1 MKRLILLGLAAIAVF
16 TQCNSPK
23 QKSEW
28 RGPNR
33 TGVYNETGLL
43 KEWPEKG
50 PEMLWSLVDIP
61 KGYSSVAVVNET
73 VYLTGIKDSMDVLMA
88 VDMKGQLKWQVP
100 YGRRWDNTFPDS
112 RCTPTIE
119 DNRIYLS
126 SGKGDL
132 ACVCGKT
139 GNIFWQMKASE
150 KFEGTYGQWGIS
162 ESLLLHGDYVYYTP
176 CGPKTTMI
184 ALNKMTGDVVW
195 QSKSLNDKP
204 GYVSPL
210 MVDRNGKKLIVTV
223 TENNIIGVNPE
234 SGEIIWTFDYAKY
247 AGGEWKA
254 NIQTNTPLYHEGKIF
269 VTNGYDH
276 KSVMLDLSED
286 ASTVKLAYVD
296 SLLDIHHG
304 GAVRLGDYVYGA
316 NWEHNRMGKW
326 ICLEW
331 ETGKPMYETEWE
343 NKGSIISAE
352 GMLYCYDEKGG
363 NIALAKASPK
373 GFEVISTFKV
383 PLGKGPH
390 WSHLV
395 IKDGVLYVRH
405 EDALMAYNIK
415 A

>member
-1 MKRLILLGLAAIAVF
+1 MKRFLLFGFVAITVF

-23 QKSEW
+23 QTSEW

-43 KEWPEKG
+43 KEWPKEG
-50 PEMLWSLVDIP
+50 PDMLWSLSDIP
-61 KGYSSVAVVNET
+61 KGYSSVAVVNDI

-88 VDMKGQLKWQVP
+88 IDVKGKIKWQVP
-100 YGRRWDNTFPDS
+100 YGRKWDNTFPDS

-119 DNRIYLS
+119 DDRIYLS

-132 ACVCGKT
+132 ACVNALT
-139 GNIFWQMKASE
+139 GDIFWEVKASD
-150 KFEGTYGQWGIS
+150 KFEGAFGEWGIS
-162 ESLLLHGDYVYYTP
+162 ESLLLHGDNVYYTP
-176 CGPKTTMI
+176 CGEKTTMV
-184 ALNKMTGDVVW
+184 ALNKITGETVW
-195 QSKSLNDKP
+195 QSKSLKDKSS
-204 GYVSPL
+204 YVSPL
-210 MVDRNGKKLIVTV
+210 MVDRNGKKQIVTV
-223 TENNIIGVNPE
+223 TENNVIGVNPDN
-234 SGEIIWTFDYAKY
+234 GEIIWTFDYAKY

-254 NIQTNTPLYHEGKIF
+254 NIQTNTPLYCDGKIF

-286 ASTVKLAYVD
+286 VSSVKLVYVD
-296 SLLDIHHG
+296 SLLDVHFG
-304 GAVRLGDYVYGA
+304 GAVRIGKYVYGS

-326 ICLEW
+326 VCLEW
-331 ETGKPMYETEWE
+331 ETGKAMYETKWK

-363 NIALAKASPK
+363 NIALAKVNPEA
-373 GFEVISTFKV
+373 FEVISSFKV

-395 IKDGVLYVRH
+395 IKNGIMYVRH